1 MKFAFVLASLVAL
14 VAAQDATTESLEIV
28 GGKEA
33 AVGKHRYLAGLKS
46 NPTDPISCGGS
57 LIAPNAH
64 FYNGTSDGEVVKIT
78 KEIKHPKFNATTISY
93 DVAVF
98 LLERS
103 ITTIQPVK
111 VSFENVPAGVDTWVR
126 GWGTT
131 SDGVLSPVLKEL
143 NVKTWSNANANKVL
157 DNFNKFDNSMLAA
170 GGVLGEDACQGDS
183 GGPLTI
189 EDAAGVRLVGT
200 VSWGV
205 ECAVADRLGVY
216 ARLSAA
222 RSFLEPFL
230 KSSKPKV
237 KAVPYIHSSE
247 NADAIVAAD
256 EN

>member
-1 MKFAFVLASLVAL
+1 MKFAFVLASLSPL
-14 VAAQDATTESLEIV
+14 SPLKTPPPNP
-28 GGKEA
+28 
-33 AVGKHRYLAGLKS
+33 LKS
-46 NPTDPISCGGS
+46 SVAKKPP
-57 LIAPNAH
+57 LH

-170 GGVLGEDACQGDS
+170 GGVSGQDACQGDS

-205 ECAVADRLGVY
+205 ECAVADRPGVY

-222 RSFLEPFL
+222 RSFREPFL

>member
-1 MKFAFVLASLVAL
+1 MALGAIKLPPQLLVA
-14 VAAQDATTESLEIV
+14 S
-28 GGKEA
+28 GNF
-33 AVGKHRYLAGLKS
+33 LK
-46 NPTDPISCGGS
+46 PASCGGS
-57 LIAPNAH
+57 LIAPNAVLTGAHCSGLNLSYAVIGSH

-131 SDGVLSPVLKEL
+131 SEGGNQSTVLKEL
-143 NVKTWSNANANKVL
+143 KVKTWSNADATKALAPQTV
-157 DNFNKFDNSMLAA
+157 DRTMVAA
-170 GGVLGEDACQGDS
+170 GGLKGQDSCQGDS

-189 EDAAGVRLVGT
+189 EDSAGVRLVGAI
-200 VSWGV
+200 SWGV
-205 ECAVADRLGVY
+205 GCGQDNQPGVY
-216 ARLSAA
+216 ARLSTA
-222 RSFLEPFL
+222 RSFIQRYT
-230 KSSKPKV
+230 
-237 KAVPYIHSSE
+237 KAYKTLVGYIRSTE
-247 NADAIVAAD
+247 DVAD